1 MLHLGQKNRSLG
13 PAYTLKGLLE
23 EYHGELLERAENT
36 RGTLVQLQEKLIGIL
51 PDSKKLLPANL
62 EQLTAVDAQIN
73 LQAYITQYALFTF
86 ADKAFQQIEGLCR
99 ELAEACNKND
109 KDIEDVKAEH
119 IKVLLEAIDN
129 IPYDELINDKVTGLL
144 RLKSITDLLRQ
155 NNVTNFK
162 DWSVLRVDKGCWTFL
177 EIMGTI
183 KDSGWLDNDLLQ
195 SAINSPTPDSTTI
208 GELLDDDTMV
218 RIY

>member
-73 LQAYITQYALFTF
+73 LQAYITQYALFTY
-86 ADKAFQQIEGLCR
+86 AHEIFQQIEGLCR
-99 ELAEACNKND
+99 ELAKVCNIQD
-109 KDIEDVKAEH
+109 KDTEDVKAEH

-144 RLKSITDLLRQ
+144 RLKSITDTSRQ
-155 NNVTNFK
+155 SNVMDLNSWPVFGEWQFS
-162 DWSVLRVDKGCWTFL
+162 DIMRGIIGGRWL
-177 EIMGTI
+177 E
-183 KDSGWLDNDLLQ
+183 DDLLLQ

-208 GELLDDDTMV
+208 GELLDNDTMV